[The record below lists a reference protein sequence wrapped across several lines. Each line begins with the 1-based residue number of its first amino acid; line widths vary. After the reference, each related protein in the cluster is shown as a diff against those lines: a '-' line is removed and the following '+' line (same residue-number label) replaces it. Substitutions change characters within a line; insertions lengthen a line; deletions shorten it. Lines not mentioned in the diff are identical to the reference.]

1 MSSFRFMYGMLIFER
16 LKSHSAKALPVL
28 DIRIR
33 PDYTKSLTD
42 VCVDFMEYCIEKLQS
57 LNIFCQHWAPPP
69 KENRSDLEK
78 FKSAIEEEMPSWIPS
93 IKRHVFGAPGQ
104 QADRRSSG
112 DSFVD
117 TLERQSHQYYNT

>member
-57 LNIFCQHWAPPP
+57 LDILLSTPG
-69 KENRSDLEK
+69 
-78 FKSAIEEEMPSWIPS
+78 SAS
-93 IKRHVFGAPGQ
+93 
-104 QADRRSSG
+104 
-112 DSFVD
+112 
-117 TLERQSHQYYNT
+117 EREHE